1 MLAEPTVSVNCSLI
15 SLLVTFDNFLLPH
28 MLILLVILG
37 VQRKAFSL
45 FFGPSAQHLFLYLSA
60 CDSQSLFPLSLC
72 STYFSLFFYS
82 YSLCVSVSFPV
93 FLLQV
98 LYDHFYLSE
107 MKMRKEHREVSVLMQ
122 SEVAL
127 MGENCK

>member
-45 FFGPSAQHLFLYLSA
+45 FFGPSAQHLVLYLSA
-60 CDSQSLFPLSLC
+60 CDSHMPL
-72 STYFSLFFYS
+72 T
-82 YSLCVSVSFPV
+82 SV
-93 FLLQV
+93 
-98 LYDHFYLSE
+98 
-107 MKMRKEHREVSVLMQ
+107 
-122 SEVAL
+122 A
-127 MGENCK
+127 